1 MTPNS
6 LFWPP
11 EGILLATKENF
22 GPCMESECCLTVHGR
37 DGSLDMGYMVHNAQ
51 NKCCDLVIS
60 AVFTSAVM
68 FQCSVCLFYLIFH
81 VCHGPGRVEPVSRS
95 KSRLQAPGDL

>member
-1 MTPNS
+1 MTPNY

-22 GPCMESECCLTVHGR
+22 GPCMESECCLTVHGH

-60 AVFTSAVM
+60 AVITSAVM
-68 FQCSVCLFYLIFH
+68 SSALCVYFILFHLCHCCPGLIF
-81 VCHGPGRVEPVSRS
+81 GISRP
-95 KSRLQAPGDL
+95 KSRLQEPGDL